1 MGSTLAAIAT
11 VVGLAGWHLR
21 IRRHTNWRSSN
32 DGRYYITLAYPA
44 VAIAVYWLA
53 QSSNG
58 TDWMW
63 ALGCLWALVAMV
75 SFVYGFQE
83 LNTPAKERSTKPAVA
98 KPAEAK
104 QQVQPSSADI
114 KTR

>member
-1 MGSTLAAIAT
+1 MGSTLSAIAT
-11 VVGLAGWHLR
+11 LVGLAAWHLR
-21 IRRHTNWRSSN
+21 VRRHTNWRSSN

-53 QSSNG
+53 QSATG

-83 LNTPAKERSTKPAVA
+83 LNTPVGEPSAEPATVEQRVQRSDAR
-98 KPAEAK
+98 
-104 QQVQPSSADI
+104 DI
-114 KTR
+114 TTR

>member
-11 VVGLAGWHLR
+11 LVGLAGWHLS

-44 VAIAVYWLA
+44 VAIAVYWRT
-53 QSSNG
+53 QSATG

-63 ALGCLWALVAMV
+63 ALGCLWAFVAMV

-83 LNTPAKERSTKPAVA
+83 LNTPAEERSTKPAVV
-98 KPAEAK
+98 E
-104 QQVQPSSADI
+104 QRVQRSSTQDI
-114 KTR
+114 TTR